1 MIGVGTRGPGGPEM
15 LTLAEYPD
23 PVPGPGEILIRV
35 SATAVNRA
43 DVLQRQGR
51 YPPPPGTTDILGL
64 EAAGTVERLGS
75 GVTGFAPGDR
85 VMALLAGGG
94 YAELVATPAGQVM
107 HVPDALDD
115 ILAAAVP
122 EAYLTA
128 WQALGRTAPPQPGD
142 RVLVHAAASGV
153 GTAALQIAR
162 ELGARCIATTRS
174 TEKAWMLEDRAEHVV
189 VPTNGEFAEQVTALT
204 DGRGVDRVVDLVG
217 AAYLR
222 ESLRCLA
229 TGGHILLIGM
239 VGGRRVDLDLGELF
253 AKRATLTASTLRAR
267 PLEEKA
273 ALVADFAE
281 WGLPRLADG
290 RLRPTVHDMLP
301 VSRVQDAHRMVEAN
315 EPLGKVVLSLTADA
329 IQER

>member
-15 LTLAEYPD
+15 LARRVPR

-64 EAAGTVERLGS
+64 EAAGTVEQLGS

-128 WQALGRTAPPQPGD
+128 WQAWGHR
-142 RVLVHAAASGV
+142 AAATGRPGAGPRRASV
-153 GTAALQIAR
+153 GTAPA
-162 ELGARCIATTRS
+162 
-174 TEKAWMLEDRAEHVV
+174 DR
-189 VPTNGEFAEQVTALT
+189 P
-204 DGRGVDRVVDLVG
+204 
-217 AAYLR
+217 
-222 ESLRCLA
+222 
-229 TGGHILLIGM
+229 
-239 VGGRRVDLDLGELF
+239 
-253 AKRATLTASTLRAR
+253 
-267 PLEEKA
+267 
-273 ALVADFAE
+273 
-281 WGLPRLADG
+281 
-290 RLRPTVHDMLP
+290 
-301 VSRVQDAHRMVEAN
+301 
-315 EPLGKVVLSLTADA
+315 
-329 IQER
+329 